1 MTYQLMTPLSPDEY
15 KRLRDD
21 IRENGVVVPVVVDEE
36 GNLLDG
42 YHRRRAAA
50 ELRAEGVDVY
60 EPEPDVRTGLTEAEK
75 LLLSVHL
82 NLNRRQLTD
91 YQRLQIARRLEEAI
105 RQVTHERQVVNLRR
119 GDAPPR
125 SGQMTQTG
133 PTADRVEPG
142 TRARDAV
149 AEIAGIGDGKT
160 YERRRQIVEELE
172 DLSRQGVEDAT
183 QALER
188 AEQGEVDMGYLRRT
202 RERLH
207 RSLSEGVSGV
217 FTEDPAEPETQAPS
231 PPQTQAERWCHMVLT
246 QDEFHSIRP
255 HALRRREWRVFD
267 TALVTLTLPE
277 AVVREM
283 ARDLPDRLR
292 GPAVA
297 ALDPDAAKEIEGL
310 SSPER
315 GIIDRVR
322 RKARKAG
329 TFEIVVQVAD
339 GQVSVKAE
347 KTWHWYEKDGAA
359 GA

>member
-1 MTYQLMTPLSPDEY
+1 MTYQLLTPLSAAEY
-15 KRLRDD
+15 KRLLDD
-21 IRENGVVVPVVVDEE
+21 IREHGIQVPVVMDDE

-50 ELRAEGVDVY
+50 ELRSEGVDVH
-60 EPEPDVRTGLTEAEK
+60 EPEPDIRHGLTEAEK

-91 YQRLQIARRLEEAI
+91 FQRLQIGRRLEEAI
-105 RQVTHERQVVNLRR
+105 RHVTHDRRVSGLRNV
-119 GDAPPR
+119 GDRP
-125 SGQMTQTG
+125 GQMTRTTPVPAQNTL
-133 PTADRVEPG
+133 EPG
-142 TRARDAV
+142 TTTRDAV

-207 RSLSEGVSGV
+207 RPLSEGVSGV